1 MADLK
6 HSNGSVITGVSDDQ
20 VENLV
25 SFGWTVV
32 GDEPERAEKPA
43 DEPVGDVDDVAVSTD
58 DAPKRTR
65 ARK

>member
-32 GDEPERAEKPA
+32 SGESKQAEKPA
-43 DEPVGDVDDVAVSTD
+43 EEPVGDVDDVAVSTD

-65 ARK
+65 TRK